1 VFISPTAVRVI
12 RKEDPKGT
20 LAAKYALPKLR
31 SFFMAGEICDRDT
44 SHWIEGVINR
54 DSTCGDRKQVVDH
67 WWQTESGWP
76 IGATCLGLGEKS
88 DTRSLNVG
96 KPVPGWNI
104 QVLNSQGKTVGDN
117 EMGSLAVKLP
127 LPPGAMSMMWRNDE
141 KFVRTYFTK
150 FPGFY
155 DTLDMGKFDE
165 EGRVNVMARAD
176 DVINVAGHRLSTGAL
191 EECVS
196 SFEEVVECAVV
207 GLDDSTKGQVPLA
220 LVVLGQG
227 VERQDSDL
235 QQGIVDHVRRTVG
248 PVASLKDVV
257 FVPQLLKT
265 RTAKLSRVTMQA
277 LANGKPFTLPPTLE
291 DPSALED
298 IKNALAA
305 VGLPRSS

>member
-117 EMGSLAVKLP
+117 EMGSLAVKWAIFVIFHLLQSIEMSRLP

-150 FPGFY
+150 FPVEY
-155 DTLDMGKFDE
+155 CHC
-165 EGRVNVMARAD
+165 V
-176 DVINVAGHRLSTGAL
+176 L
-191 EECVS
+191 E
-196 SFEEVVECAVV
+196 
-207 GLDDSTKGQVPLA
+207 L
-220 LVVLGQG
+220 
-227 VERQDSDL
+227 R
-235 QQGIVDHVRRTVG
+235 
-248 PVASLKDVV
+248 
-257 FVPQLLKT
+257 
-265 RTAKLSRVTMQA
+265 
-277 LANGKPFTLPPTLE
+277 
-291 DPSALED
+291 
-298 IKNALAA
+298 
-305 VGLPRSS
+305 